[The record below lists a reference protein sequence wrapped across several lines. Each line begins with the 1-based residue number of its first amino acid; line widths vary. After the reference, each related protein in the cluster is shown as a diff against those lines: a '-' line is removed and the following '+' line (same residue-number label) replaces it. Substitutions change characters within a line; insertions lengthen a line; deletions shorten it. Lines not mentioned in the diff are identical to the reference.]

1 MSNVRVWM
9 MTPEVV
15 SAIIPLVY
23 GMFDLVI
30 FDEASQ
36 MYVEKGIPCI
46 YRAKKVV
53 IAGDTKQLRPS
64 SLGIGRLEDEDEFY
78 EDKVLRDVSMD
89 AKSLLDLARYK
100 YQETILNYHYR
111 SQYEELIAFS
121 NHAFYEGKLIVSPNQ
136 KSSVKPPIEYVH
148 VKDGIFENRRN
159 EEEAKAVIKLLKKIF
174 RDRENNETVGV
185 ITFNSTQRDSIENL
199 IDEELFKRSRY
210 QKEFERELF
219 RTEDGEDKS
228 LFVKNIENVQGD
240 ERDIIVFSMG
250 YARDPEGFVRRRF
263 GWLNNDGGQNRLNV
277 AISRAKKKIYFV
289 SSLFPEELKV
299 EDLKSTGP
307 KLLKDYMRYCYYVS
321 NKKPE
326 LAREVLNQLH
336 TTEKQNEESNI
347 PVMVTEIKKRLER
360 NGYSVK
366 TAIGI
371 GNYNINLAIYDEENK
386 SYSLGIICDV
396 STQFDLDARRDLF
409 HQEKYLEVRSWKL
422 YRVFAS
428 NWYTDPN
435 KEMRNIRDLL
445 K

>member
-1 MSNVRVWM
+1 
-9 MTPEVV
+9 
-15 SAIIPLVY
+15 
-23 GMFDLVI
+23 
-30 FDEASQ
+30 
-36 MYVEKGIPCI
+36 
-46 YRAKKVV
+46 
-53 IAGDTKQLRPS
+53 
-64 SLGIGRLEDEDEFY
+64 
-78 EDKVLRDVSMD
+78 
-89 AKSLLDLARYK
+89 
-100 YQETILNYHYR
+100 
-111 SQYEELIAFS
+111 
-121 NHAFYEGKLIVSPNQ
+121 
-136 KSSVKPPIEYVH
+136 
-148 VKDGIFENRRN
+148 
-159 EEEAKAVIKLLKKIF
+159 
-174 RDRENNETVGV
+174 
-185 ITFNSTQRDSIENL
+185 L